1 MEKNILEEM
10 VERGLSSHQ
19 IAKETGKSQT
29 SIRHWLRKYGMN
41 TKHFSFK
48 YENNESKDFL
58 NGHECKVCK
67 TPLTGKKHSYCS
79 DKCKGSYYYTTHKSE
94 INPNTNIRQKQIS
107 KKRKLL
113 LIEMSGGACNKCGY
127 KKNYAALTFHHLDP
141 TNKVFNVDSR
151 KLSNTNWNSILEEWE
166 KCELL
171 CANCHSEL
179 HNPDC
184 ELS

>member
-1 MEKNILEEM
+1 MEKLILEEM
-10 VERGLSSHQ
+10 IERGLSTHQ
-19 IAKETGKSQT
+19 IAKEIGKSQT
-29 SIRHWLRKYGMN
+29 SIRHWLRKYGIN
-41 TKHFSFK
+41 TKHFSPK
-48 YENNESKDFL
+48 HENKDCV
-58 NGHECKVCK
+58 NGNECKVCK

-79 DKCKGSYYYTTHKSE
+79 DKCKSSYYYITHKSE
-94 INPNTNIRQKQIS
+94 ANPNTNTRQRKVS
-107 KKRKLL
+107 KERKLH

-127 KKNYAALTFHHLDP
+127 KKNYAALTFHHVDP

-151 KLSNTNWNSILEEWE
+151 RLSNTNWNSILEEWK

-184 ELS
+184 KIS